1 MELISSY
8 EERDT
13 DGSWHARRDCYA
25 GRQRYD
31 GAAVV
36 PHMSESFPALGISRE
51 LSVLPDGR
59 YMGRERRWAGVD
71 AAALGVF
78 ETEAAAI
85 AWMGG
90 A

>member
-25 GRQRYD
+25 GRQRYE

-36 PHMSESFPALGISRE
+36 PCMSESFPALGISRE
-51 LSVLPDGR
+51 VVPFEGGR

-71 AAALGVF
+71 AAALSVF
-78 ETEAAAI
+78 ETEADAI
-85 AWMGG
+85 AWVEG